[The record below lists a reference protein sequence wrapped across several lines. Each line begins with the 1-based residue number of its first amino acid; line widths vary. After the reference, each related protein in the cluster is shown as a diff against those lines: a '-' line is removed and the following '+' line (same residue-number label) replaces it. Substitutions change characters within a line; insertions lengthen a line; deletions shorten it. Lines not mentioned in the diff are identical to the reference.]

1 MLPLLIP
8 LLAAAQVP
16 PRDAVALT
24 GEDQVREICAA
35 LRDEPAREPAL
46 GVEPSKARAQ
56 VLSRVYRLR
65 VPATGFGFGRYRE
78 EHQELELNGD
88 RPLRAIE
95 DALSLDLQG
104 IDDVAFRAS
113 PEEMKRWAADQGDG
127 KIALTVFFR
136 PSGERCAG
144 NAAARIFRMEG
155 RPLWWQ
161 IEGEGGVLA
170 AADEDGL
177 PVDHGV
183 RARTVTVEKLALD
196 PEPPGPGEGDK
207 TRLSSAQVALD
218 RCAQGAR
225 RRGSMVVS
233 FSVLGGRVRDPQV
246 IMDGARDEQTASC
259 VAHALSGAPIAG
271 AAGLSGRGTAAVA
284 VQ

>member
-104 IDDVAFRAS
+104 IACSGGSACQSGSTSPSHVLEAIGVPVAIAS
-113 PEEMKRWAADQGDG
+113 SA
-127 KIALTVFFR
+127 I
-136 PSGERCAG
+136 
-144 NAAARIFRMEG
+144 RMS
-155 RPLWWQ
+155 L
-161 IEGEGGVLA
+161 GVLTT
-170 AADEDGL
+170 DEAID
-177 PVDHGV
+177 
-183 RARTVTVEKLALD
+183 R
-196 PEPPGPGEGDK
+196 
-207 TRLSSAQVALD
+207 VAE
-218 RCAQGAR
+218 AT
-225 RRGSMVVS
+225 
-233 FSVLGGRVRDPQV
+233 RVRGIFP
-246 IMDGARDEQTASC
+246 
-259 VAHALSGAPIAG
+259 
-271 AAGLSGRGTAAVA
+271 
-284 VQ
+284 